1 MEGEQADINVY
12 VRLRTHSLPFYI
24 FAPVKFKLMAMQN
37 LENNLRGAELRG
49 ICREKNGLQV
59 ELDYSDLNR

>member
-1 MEGEQADINVY
+1 MY
-12 VRLRTHSLPFYI
+12 VCALTSFLYLCSENN
-24 FAPVKFKLMAMQN
+24 KLMAMQN

>member
-1 MEGEQADINVY
+1 
-12 VRLRTHSLPFYI
+12 
-24 FAPVKFKLMAMQN
+24 MAMQN